1 MDCIGLSRSFKEVF
15 TINNIQKCVTQRS
28 PEEEQ
33 KIEEKQK
40 WNKDHLID
48 SQSQSGH
55 IRTHA
60 EQEAHIKR
68 LEEKL
73 AQINWDNSPSGA
85 SPPYYTTSGT
95 KDSSDAKKDQLIFKA
110 DKASKF

>member
-1 MDCIGLSRSFKEVF
+1 MDCIGMGKSLKDVF
-15 TINNIQKCVTQRS
+15 TLKSIQKCVTQRS

-33 KIEEKQK
+33 KIEEKTK
-40 WNKDHLID
+40 WNKDHLV
-48 SQSQSGH
+48 SSESQSGS

-73 AQINWDNSPSGA
+73 A
-85 SPPYYTTSGT
+85 
-95 KDSSDAKKDQLIFKA
+95 
-110 DKASKF
+110 